1 LSETKASF
9 TPGGK
14 RESGTG
20 GLKGDADGAPS
31 VKWKTI
37 VPAVP
42 SLSSPPPSRPQRP
55 VRVFLPCTG
64 LGRQRR
70 GFETFTLECA
80 DALRADP
87 RIALTVFA
95 GDEVPGARIR
105 WNLRRDG
112 TLSSLVGTLTRR
124 DRYFVEQATF
134 FLSFLPALVLG
145 RPDVVY
151 FADLNLGNLC
161 WHWRRLS
168 GQRFKLL
175 YYNGGLTTRPFTR
188 ADMVQQLTPAG
199 LDEAV
204 ARGEPRSLQ
213 TVLPHGVRV
222 PDTLPP
228 RITGEARRALGLP
241 ADRPVILAVGM
252 LDTTIKRT
260 DALIRELAALPA
272 PPPFLCLLGADGPDA
287 DAVRALAHDLLGDD
301 GFVAR
306 AVPHDEVGAYCRAAD
321 VFALAS
327 LREGFG
333 LAYVEA
339 LAHGLPIVAHDTPVT
354 RHLLGG
360 FATLADLSQPGV
372 LANAL
377 ATALALPLDETQRAE
392 RHASARARFGWD
404 ALRED
409 YARLLM
415 RVAEMPS

>member
-1 LSETKASF
+1 MEDD
-9 TPGGK
+9 
-14 RESGTG
+14 RR
-20 GLKGDADGAPS
+20 
-31 VKWKTI
+31 
-37 VPAVP
+37 AVP
-42 SLSSPPPSRPQRP
+42 SLPSPSPTPRQRP

-95 GDEVPGARIR
+95 GGDVPGVPARVR

-112 TLSSLVGTLTRR
+112 MLSSLVAAVVRR

-199 LDEAV
+199 LDEAL
-204 ARGEPRSLQ
+204 ARGESPQRQ
-213 TVLPHGVRV
+213 TILAHGVRV
-222 PDTLPP
+222 PDALPT
-228 RITGEARRALGLP
+228 RITGDARRALGLP
-241 ADRPVILAVGM
+241 ADRRVVLAVGM
-252 LDTTIKRT
+252 LDTRIKRT
-260 DALIRELAALPA
+260 DALIRAIAELPA
-272 PPPFLCLLGADGPDA
+272 PRPFLALLGADGPDA
-287 DAVRALAHDLLGDD
+287 GDVRALARDLLGDD
-301 GFVAR
+301 GFLAR
-306 AVPHDEVGAYCRAAD
+306 AVPHDDVGDFYRAAD

-339 LAHGLPIVAHDTPVT
+339 LAHGLAIVAHDTPGT

-360 FATLADLSQPGV
+360 FATLGDITQPRA

-377 ATALALPLDETQRAE
+377 ETALAAPSSPTEREA
-392 RHASARARFGWD
+392 RHASARTRFGWD
-404 ALRED
+404 TLRDD
-409 YARLLM
+409 YARLLV
-415 RVAEMPS
+415 RVAEMPTEMSA

>member
-1 LSETKASF
+1 MHDD
-9 TPGGK
+9 
-14 RESGTG
+14 RR
-20 GLKGDADGAPS
+20 
-31 VKWKTI
+31 
-37 VPAVP
+37 AVP
-42 SLSSPPPSRPQRP
+42 SLPTPPKNTPTTTQRP

-95 GDEVPGARIR
+95 GGDVPGTPARTR
-105 WNLRRDG
+105 WNLPRDG
-112 TLSSLVGTLTRR
+112 TLSSLVAPLLRH
-124 DRYFVEQATF
+124 DRYFVEQASF
-134 FLSFLPALVLG
+134 FLSFLPALVTG

-161 WHWRRLS
+161 WHWRRIS

-199 LDEAV
+199 LDEAL
-204 ARGEPRSLQ
+204 ARGESRAHQ

-222 PDTLPP
+222 PDTLPS
-228 RITGEARRALGLP
+228 RITGDARRALGLP
-241 ADRPVILAVGM
+241 ADRPIVLAVGM
-252 LDTTIKRT
+252 LDTQIKRT
-260 DALIRELAALPA
+260 DVLIRAIADLPS
-272 PPPFLCLLGADGPDA
+272 PRPFLALLRADGPPA
-287 DAVRALAHDLLGDD
+287 AIIRTLAHDLLGDD

-306 AVPHDEVGAYCRAAD
+306 TVPHDAIGDFYRAAD

-354 RHLLGG
+354 RHLLGN
-360 FATLADLSQPGV
+360 FATLSDITQPNA
-372 LANAL
+372 LTDAIRTAL
-377 ATALALPLDETQRAE
+377 ATPSRDTERQA
-392 RHASARARFGWD
+392 RHASAHTRFGWD

-409 YARLLM
+409 YAQLLL
-415 RVAEMPS
+415 RVAEVAA

>member
-1 LSETKASF
+1 M
-9 TPGGK
+9 
-14 RESGTG
+14 
-20 GLKGDADGAPS
+20 
-31 VKWKTI
+31 
-37 VPAVP
+37 P
-42 SLSSPPPSRPQRP
+42 SLSKSPSPPPRQRP

-95 GDEVPGARIR
+95 GGDVPGVPARVR

-112 TLSSLVGTLTRR
+112 TLSSLVAAVVRR
-124 DRYFVEQATF
+124 DRYFVEQASF

-168 GQRFKLL
+168 RQRFKLL

-199 LDEAV
+199 LSEAI
-204 ARGEPRSLQ
+204 ARGESRDHQ
-213 TVLPHGVRV
+213 TVLAHGVRI
-222 PDTLPP
+222 PDALPA
-228 RITGEARRALGLP
+228 RITGDARSTLGLP
-241 ADRPVILAVGM
+241 ADRPIVLAVGM
-252 LDTTIKRT
+252 LDTEIKRT
-260 DALIRELAALPA
+260 DALVRALAELPQ
-272 PPPFLCLLGADGPDA
+272 PRPFLALLGADGPDA
-287 DAVRALAHDLLGDD
+287 HQVRALARDLLGDD

-306 AVPHDEVGAYCRAAD
+306 TVPHEDVGDWYRAAD

-354 RHLLGG
+354 RHLLGD
-360 FATLADLSQPGV
+360 LASLVNLERPGEGARAV
-372 LANAL
+372 G
-377 ATALALPLDETQRAE
+377 TALARPLDEGARAA
-392 RHASARARFGWD
+392 RHASARTRFGWD
-404 ALRED
+404 ALREQ
-409 YARLLM
+409 YAHMLLS
-415 RVAEMPS
+415 VAERAA

>member
-1 LSETKASF
+1 MEDD
-9 TPGGK
+9 
-14 RESGTG
+14 RR
-20 GLKGDADGAPS
+20 
-31 VKWKTI
+31 
-37 VPAVP
+37 AVP
-42 SLSSPPPSRPQRP
+42 SLPTPPQVTAQRP

-87 RIALTVFA
+87 RITLTVFA
-95 GDEVPGARIR
+95 GGDVPGTPAARAR
-105 WNLRRDG
+105 WSLPRDG
-112 TLSSLVGTLTRR
+112 TLSSLVAPLVRR
-124 DRYFVEQATF
+124 DRYFVEQASF
-134 FLSFLPALVLG
+134 FLSFLPALVTG

-161 WHWRRLS
+161 WHWRRVS

-199 LDEAV
+199 LDEAL
-204 ARGEPRSLQ
+204 ARGESRARQ
-213 TVLPHGVRV
+213 IVLAHGVRV
-222 PDTLPP
+222 PDSLPA
-228 RITGEARRALGLP
+228 RITGDARRTLGLP
-241 ADRPVILAVGM
+241 ADRPIVLAVGL
-252 LDTTIKRT
+252 LDTHIKRT
-260 DALIRELAALPA
+260 DALIRAIAELPA
-272 PPPFLCLLGADGPDA
+272 PRPFLALLGADGLDA
-287 DAVRALAHDLLGDD
+287 ATVRTLAHDLLGDD

-306 AVPHDEVGAYCRAAD
+306 AVPHDVIGDWYRAAD

-360 FATLADLSQPGV
+360 FATLSDITQHAALSH
-372 LANAL
+372 AIAAAL
-377 ATALALPLDETQRAE
+377 ATPSTEAKRRA
-392 RHASARARFGWD
+392 RHQSARTRFGWD
-404 ALRED
+404 ALREE
-409 YARLLM
+409 YAQMLL
-415 RVAEMPS
+415 RVAERAV

>member
-1 LSETKASF
+1 MKDD
-9 TPGGK
+9 
-14 RESGTG
+14 RR
-20 GLKGDADGAPS
+20 
-31 VKWKTI
+31 
-37 VPAVP
+37 AVP
-42 SLSSPPPSRPQRP
+42 SLPSPSPSLPQRP

-95 GDEVPGARIR
+95 GGDVPGIPARVR
-105 WNLRRDG
+105 WNLGRDG
-112 TLSSLVGTLTRR
+112 TLSSLVAAIVRR
-124 DRYFVEQATF
+124 DRYFVEQASF

-175 YYNGGLTTRPFTR
+175 YYNGGLTTKPFTR
-188 ADMVQQLTPAG
+188 SDMVQQLTPAG

-204 ARGEPRSLQ
+204 ARGEAREHQ
-213 TVLPHGVRV
+213 TILPHGVRV
-222 PDTLPP
+222 PDTLPA
-228 RITGEARRALGLP
+228 RITGDARRALGLP
-241 ADRPVILAVGM
+241 ADRPIVLAVGM
-252 LDTTIKRT
+252 LDTEIKRT

-272 PPPFLCLLGADGPDA
+272 PRPFLALVGADGPDA
-287 DAVRALAHDLLGDD
+287 TDVRALARDLLGDD
-301 GFVAR
+301 GFLAR
-306 AVPHDEVGAYCRAAD
+306 TVPHDDVGDYYRAAD

-354 RHLLGG
+354 RHLLGD
-360 FATLADLSQPGV
+360 FATLADITQLAALSR
-372 LANAL
+372 AL
-377 ATALALPLDETQRAE
+377 A
-392 RHASARARFGWD
+392 SA
-404 ALRED
+404 
-409 YARLLM
+409 
-415 RVAEMPS
+415 

>member
-1 LSETKASF
+1 MEDD
-9 TPGGK
+9 
-14 RESGTG
+14 RR
-20 GLKGDADGAPS
+20 
-31 VKWKTI
+31 
-37 VPAVP
+37 AVP
-42 SLSSPPPSRPQRP
+42 SLPNPTPVPPQRP

-95 GDEVPGARIR
+95 GGDVPGVPARVR

-112 TLSSLVGTLTRR
+112 RLASLVGAVVRR
-124 DRYFVEQATF
+124 DSYFVEQATF
-134 FLSFLPALVLG
+134 FLSFLPDLVLG

-161 WHWRRLS
+161 WHWRRIS

-199 LDEAV
+199 LDEAL
-204 ARGEPRSLQ
+204 ARGEAREHQ
-213 TVLPHGVRV
+213 TVLAHGVRV
-222 PDTLPP
+222 PDTLPT
-228 RITGEARRALGLP
+228 RITGDARWELGLP
-241 ADRPVILAVGM
+241 ADRPIVLAVGM
-252 LDTTIKRT
+252 LDTRIKRT
-260 DALIRELAALPA
+260 DALIRAIAQLPA
-272 PPPFLCLLGADGPDA
+272 PRPFLVLLGADGPDA
-287 DAVRALAHDLLGDD
+287 ADVRALARDLLGDD
-301 GFVAR
+301 GFLAF
-306 AVPHDEVGAYCRAAD
+306 AVPHDEVGAYYRAAD

-354 RHLLGG
+354 RHLLGEL
-360 FATLADLSQPGV
+360 ATLADITQPAGLSR
-372 LANAL
+372 AISAAL
-377 ATALALPLDETQRAE
+377 ATPNTQLE
-392 RHASARARFGWD
+392 RNARHTTARSRFSWD
-404 ALRED
+404 ALRDD
-409 YARLLM
+409 YARLFV
-415 RVAEMPS
+415 RVAEMPA

>member
-1 LSETKASF
+1 MHDD
-9 TPGGK
+9 
-14 RESGTG
+14 RR
-20 GLKGDADGAPS
+20 
-31 VKWKTI
+31 
-37 VPAVP
+37 AVP
-42 SLSSPPPSRPQRP
+42 SLPTPPKNTPTTTQRP

-95 GDEVPGARIR
+95 GGDVPGTPARTR
-105 WNLRRDG
+105 WNLPRDG
-112 TLSSLVGTLTRR
+112 TLSSLVAPLLRH
-124 DRYFVEQATF
+124 DRYFVEQASF
-134 FLSFLPALVLG
+134 FLSFLPALVTG

-161 WHWRRLS
+161 WHWRRIS

-199 LDEAV
+199 LDEAL
-204 ARGEPRSLQ
+204 ARGDSRAHQ

-222 PDTLPP
+222 PDTLPS
-228 RITGEARRALGLP
+228 RITGDARRALGLP
-241 ADRPVILAVGM
+241 ADRPIVLAVGM
-252 LDTTIKRT
+252 LDTQIKRT
-260 DALIRELAALPA
+260 DVLIRAIADLPS
-272 PPPFLCLLGADGPDA
+272 PRPFLALLGADGPDEPSI
-287 DAVRALAHDLLGDD
+287 RTHAHDLLGDD

-306 AVPHDEVGAYCRAAD
+306 TVPHDAIGDFYRAAD

-354 RHLLGG
+354 RHLLGN
-360 FATLADLSQPGV
+360 FATLSDITQPGA
-372 LANAL
+372 LAHAIRTAL
-377 ATALALPLDETQRAE
+377 ATPSTEAQRVA
-392 RHASARARFGWD
+392 RHASAHTRFGWD

-409 YARLLM
+409 YAQLLL
-415 RVAEMPS
+415 RVAEVAA